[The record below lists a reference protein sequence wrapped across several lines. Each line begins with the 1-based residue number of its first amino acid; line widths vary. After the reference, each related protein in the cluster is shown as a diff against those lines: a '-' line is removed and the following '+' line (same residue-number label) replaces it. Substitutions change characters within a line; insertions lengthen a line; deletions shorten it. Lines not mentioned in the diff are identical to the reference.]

1 MQQRRCTSTKHVY
14 DKTSFSTLLP
24 THTPTL
30 HPSNTYT
37 HTEEGRVDELRQL
50 LSSGAVK
57 SLKVVDSDG
66 AHVLN
71 LAIQA
76 KQDKVVQVR
85 G

>member
-1 MQQRRCTSTKHVY
+1 M
-14 DKTSFSTLLP
+14 
-24 THTPTL
+24 
-30 HPSNTYT
+30 
-37 HTEEGRVDELRQL
+37 
-50 LSSGAVK
+50 SSGAVK